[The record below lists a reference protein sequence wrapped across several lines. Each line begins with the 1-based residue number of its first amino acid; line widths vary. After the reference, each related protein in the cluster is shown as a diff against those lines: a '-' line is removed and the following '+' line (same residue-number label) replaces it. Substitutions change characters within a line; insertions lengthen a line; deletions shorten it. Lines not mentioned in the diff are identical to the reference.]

1 MRLITTMNLSSAT
14 STRAAAPS
22 AAPRHLRVSCHQ
34 STSRGSSVA
43 SRRKLA
49 RVMGMNVR
57 TASRGLTHGEE
68 RRVAATVL
76 VIGSGAAGLRAA
88 IELAE
93 RGVQVVC
100 VSKRRRDDAHTV
112 LAAGGINAA
121 LATMD
126 PEDSWEQ
133 HAADTLREAYWL
145 ADPGIVELLCREAP
159 AAIEELVRYGVQ
171 FAREDDGRLTQRFFG
186 AHRWRR
192 TCFAGDYTGREIQRA
207 LVGRAAEVGVAMRD
221 DLYVSRLL
229 VHDGR
234 VFGVY
239 AFDVEDGGRSVIV
252 ADAVI
257 LAAGGHTR
265 IWRRSSSRRDENT
278 GDAMRLAAEAGC
290 RLRDMEF
297 VQFHPTGMVFPEESA
312 GTLVTEAV
320 RGEGGILRNAAGE
333 RFMER
338 YDPERLEL
346 SARDRV
352 ALANYIE
359 IAEGRGT
366 EHGGVLL
373 DVSHLDRDMV
383 LRRLP
388 RMYRQ
393 FIDLAMVD
401 ITSTPME
408 VAPTAHYSM
417 GGVWVDAET
426 HATEVEGLYA
436 VGECATGVH
445 GANRLGGNSL
455 TECVVFGRIVGA
467 EAARWSAKL
476 DVQVRDRAA
485 IAAAREEVDE
495 LLARRGEEFP
505 RPLQRAVRDLMAEC
519 CGVVRSE
526 NGLREGLTR
535 LDEVAARAR
544 DMEVRPD
551 IAGYDDLAYAFDLKG
566 SLLAARSTLQCA
578 LERRETRG
586 AHNRVDFPDQ
596 DPGLQLNLVW
606 SCEGTITREPI
617 PQPSSAVAA
626 LADGPELETTG
637 RLLE

>member
-1 MRLITTMNLSSAT
+1 MNALV
-14 STRAAAPS
+14 AARP
-22 AAPRHLRVSCHQ
+22 
-34 STSRGSSVA
+34 
-43 SRRKLA
+43 
-49 RVMGMNVR
+49 
-57 TASRGLTHGEE
+57 LTKPEE
-68 RRVAATVL
+68 RRIAAAVL
-76 VIGSGAAGLRAA
+76 VIGTGAAGLRTA

-93 RGVQVVC
+93 RGVQVLC
-100 VSKRRRDDAHTV
+100 VGKRRRDDAHTV
-112 LAAGGINAA
+112 LASGGINAA

-133 HAADTLREAYWL
+133 HAADTLRESYWL
-145 ADPGIVELLCREAP
+145 ADPRAVELLCRGAP
-159 AAIEELVRYGVQ
+159 DAIEDLVRYGAQ
-171 FAREDDGRLTQRFFG
+171 FAREDDGRLTQRYFG

-207 LVGRAAEVGVAMRD
+207 LVRRAAELGVAMRD
-221 DLYVSRLL
+221 DVYVTRLL
-229 VHDGR
+229 VHEGR
-234 VFGVY
+234 VFGAY
-239 AFDVEDGGRSVIV
+239 GFDVEDGSRWVIV
-252 ADAVI
+252 ADAVV

-265 IWRRSSSRRDENT
+265 IWRRSSTRRDENT

-346 SARDRV
+346 STRDRV
-352 ALANYIE
+352 ALAIYTE
-359 IAEGRGT
+359 IADGRGT

-373 DVSHLDRDMV
+373 DISHLDRELV

-393 FIDLAMVD
+393 FLDLAMLD
-401 ITSTPME
+401 ITSCPME

-426 HATEVEGLYA
+426 HATDVEGLYA
-436 VGECATGVH
+436 VGECASGVH

-455 TECVVFGRIVGA
+455 AEAVVFGRIVGA
-467 EAARWSAKL
+467 EAARWSAQL
-476 DVQVRDRAA
+476 DMQARDHAA

-495 LLARRGEEFP
+495 LLARRGEEFA
-505 RPLQRAVRDLMAEC
+505 RPLQRAVRDLMSEC
-519 CGVVRSE
+519 GGVVRSE
-526 NGLREGLTR
+526 DGLRDGLRR

-544 DMEVRPD
+544 DLEVRPD
-551 IAGYDDLAYAFDLKG
+551 IAGYDDLAHALDLQG
-566 SLLAARSTLQCA
+566 SLLAARATLECA
-578 LERRETRG
+578 RERRETRG
-586 AHNRVDFPDQ
+586 AHNRVDFPEQ
-596 DPGLQLNLVW
+596 DPALRVNLVW
-606 SCEGTITREPI
+606 APDGNIAGEPI
-617 PQPSSAVAA
+617 PQPSPAVAA
-626 LADGPELETTG
+626 LAGGPDLDVRG